1 MAFDLDDEELEAT
14 RKMHKGS
21 NINVDSIDKA
31 IEILENAIRCNE
43 KQFEELGTHI
53 LLQDDEQEAIK
64 IVLANLE
71 ILCDMQRT
79 ADKELK
85 NSIPKQ
91 VIKNKIEKLKN
102 ELKFIACFKDCNK
115 CFDEKG
121 KVLYRGSDFIP
132 CYAYHQIKILQELL
146 EDK

>member
-1 MAFDLDDEELEAT
+1 MAFDLDDDELEAT

-21 NINVDSIDKA
+21 NINVGSIDKA
-31 IEILENAIRCNE
+31 IDILENAIRCNE

-102 ELKFIACFKDCNK
+102 ELKLIACFKDCNK

>member
-91 VIKNKIEKLKN
+91 VIKNKIEELRKDINNDKTRYPYILEHKIDVLK
-102 ELKFIACFKDCNK
+102 EL
-115 CFDEKG
+115 
-121 KVLYRGSDFIP
+121 
-132 CYAYHQIKILQELL
+132 LQES